1 MTRDKYE
8 LLEEENLVDLCKEG
22 DCEAFDELIRRNKPK
37 LYSYVLSKT
46 RNECVTDEI
55 IQIALIK
62 AWKNIGKY
70 KGRAKFLSWAT
81 KIAFNAYYDYF
92 RKAKRE
98 VSIEEFSGFGRCG
111 GSKREK
117 GFHTHKD
124 VMELKLGLIAE
135 EPLREIKIKELGNK
149 IQKALKNLSKEHKEV
164 LNLREIE
171 NLSCQEISQKL
182 NCPYPTVCTRLF
194 YARKNAKKILS
205 KTINNDK

>member
-1 MTRDKYE
+1 MTRDKYK
-8 LLEEENLVDLCKEG
+8 LLEEENLVDLCKKG
-22 DCEAFDELIRRNKPK
+22 NCEAFDELIHRNKPK

-46 RNECVTDEI
+46 KNESVTDEI

-62 AWKNIGKY
+62 TWKNIGKY

-98 VSIEEFSGFGRCG
+98 VSIEQIA
-111 GSKREK
+111 K
-117 GFHTHKD
+117 GINSHQQQKD
-124 VMELKLGLIAE
+124 VMELKLGLISE
-135 EPLREIKIKELGNK
+135 EPLKEIKIKELGDK

-164 LNLREIE
+164 LKLREIE

-205 KTINNDK
+205 RTMNNDK

>member
-1 MTRDKYE
+1 MARNKYKP
-8 LLEEENLVDLCKEG
+8 LEEEGLINLCKEG
-22 DCEAFDELIRRNKPK
+22 DCEAFDELIYRNKPK
-37 LYSYVLSKT
+37 LYNYVLSKT
-46 RNECVTDEI
+46 RNECVADEI
-55 IQIALIK
+55 IQVALIK
-62 AWKNIGKY
+62 TWKNIGKY

-92 RKAKRE
+92 RKAKKE
-98 VSIEEFSGFGRCG
+98 MSIEEFSGFGR
-111 GSKREK
+111 SKTER

-124 VMELKLGLIAE
+124 VMELKLGLVSE
-135 EPLREIKIKELGNK
+135 EPLREIKIKELGDK

-164 LNLREIE
+164 LKLREIE
-171 NLSCQEISQKL
+171 DLSCQEISQKL

>member
-1 MTRDKYE
+1 MARDKYK
-8 LLEEENLVDLCKEG
+8 LLEEENLINLCKEG
-22 DCEAFDELIRRNKPK
+22 DCEAFDELIHRNRPK
-37 LYSYVLSKT
+37 LHNYVLSKT

-62 AWKNIGKY
+62 TWKNIGKY

-98 VSIEEFSGFGRCG
+98 ISIDEFSGKQYKTSNQDRH
-111 GSKREK
+111 S
-117 GFHTHKD
+117 D
-124 VMELKLGLIAE
+124 IMELKLGLVAE
-135 EPLREIKIKELGNK
+135 EPLRQIKIKELGDK